1 MTPMIRIDDLEDS
14 RLDAFRELRDADL
27 RGARSLFTVESE
39 RVLRRFL
46 ESGWP
51 AESVLLE
58 EDVHTRLEEV
68 IDTLNPSIPVYVT
81 ANGSLDEVSG
91 YGFHRGALAL
101 GRRAPDRP
109 AHLRLEGPR
118 TQPISTLLAAD
129 GVAHVDNM
137 GSLFRNA
144 ACLGATGILLGPG
157 CADPLFRKTVRISSG
172 HVFKVPWEQTE
183 DLHGTL
189 SDLKARHG
197 FHIIGLE
204 LSVESRNIE
213 SMTSASRTVLIVGS
227 EGDGLS
233 PATRTLC
240 DEIVHI
246 PGADGA
252 NQDSLNVAVASAI
265 GLHELGRRARG

>member
-1 MTPMIRIDDLEDS
+1 MIRIDDPEDS

-81 ANGSLDEVSG
+81 ANGSLDAVSG

-101 GRRAPDRP
+101 GRRVPDRP

-204 LSVESRNIE
+204 LSEESRNIE

-233 PATRTLC
+233 LATRTLC

-246 PGADGA
+246 PGAEGA